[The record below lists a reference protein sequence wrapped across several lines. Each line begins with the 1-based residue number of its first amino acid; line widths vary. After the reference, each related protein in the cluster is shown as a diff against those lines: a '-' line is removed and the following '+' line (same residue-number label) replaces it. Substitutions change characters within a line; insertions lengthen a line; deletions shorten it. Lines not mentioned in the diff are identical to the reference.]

1 VEACRRR
8 RERTGGGGAARRVG
22 GVGWSSEADLLGGGE
37 VGSGRLRE
45 LGSTFGGGGFRLT
58 G

>member
-1 VEACRRR
+1 MDACKRR

-22 GVGWSSEADLLGGGE
+22 GVGWSSEADLLGGE

-45 LGSTFGGGGFRLT
+45 LESTFGGGGFRLT
-58 G
+58 S